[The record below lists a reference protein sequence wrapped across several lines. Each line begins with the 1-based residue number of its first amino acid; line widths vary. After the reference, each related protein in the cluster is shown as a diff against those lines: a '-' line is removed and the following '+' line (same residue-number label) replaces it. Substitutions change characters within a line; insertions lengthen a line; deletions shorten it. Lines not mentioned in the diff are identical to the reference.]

1 MRWKKYI
8 LAKGEYMLN
17 DEDLAKKGFKA
28 IEDFI
33 LFR

>member
-1 MRWKKYI
+1 
-8 LAKGEYMLN
+8 MLN

-33 LFR
+33 AFKEKSVTLVR